1 MIINVKEEEQTPI
14 NIECGDVLYRD
25 DYCFLIVKST
35 SAQYPYTMIELMSN
49 RQMSMERNMDGLL
62 RYVNDLGYKL
72 YKANQVRLE
81 LL

>member
-14 NIECGDVLYRD
+14 NIECGDILHRD

-35 SAQYPYTMIELMSN
+35 NAQYPYTMIDLMSS
-49 RQMSMERNMDGLL
+49 RQMGMERNMDGLL
-62 RYVNDLGYKL
+62 HFVNHLGYKL